1 VTMSLTT
8 TVAVPRTHVTTRLFE
23 DHLPPVQPTYL
34 VASLSQLPRYRE
46 RRTACGGNG
55 VRVSEPS
62 SAPTPGSDVREFT
75 ITVAEAVLDELRER
89 LARTR
94 WPDPSPTGDWAYGTE
109 LAYLQELCDYW
120 QNEFDWRQVERRLN
134 AFDQFMATIRGQRV
148 HFLHVRSAEPSALP
162 LLLVH
167 GWPGSI
173 TEFLKI
179 LGPLTDPAAHGG
191 NPADAFHIVVPS
203 IPGFG
208 FSGVTSSPGVD
219 VAEVADIFAELME
232 LLHYPRYGAQGGDWG
247 SMISRWVGLKEPDR
261 VVGVH
266 VNFLTAAPPD
276 PSDPTAGITSPE
288 ELADLD
294 YMAQYQIDETGY
306 LQIQGS
312 KPQSLA
318 YGLTDSPAGLAAW
331 ILEKFRTWSDCDG
344 DVERVFTK
352 DELLANITLYW
363 VTGTI
368 NSSMRI
374 YYESRRTGRSPQV
387 PPLEVPLGYARFPK
401 EIRRPPRAWLEAE
414 NPTLHHWTSMP
425 RGGHFAAM
433 ETPDLL
439 VDDIRTFFRP
449 LRGG

>member
-1 VTMSLTT
+1 VSELSSTT
-8 TVAVPRTHVTTRLFE
+8 TPRSEISTFTVAVA
-23 DHLPPVQPTYL
+23 D
-34 VASLSQLPRYRE
+34 
-46 RRTACGGNG
+46 
-55 VRVSEPS
+55 
-62 SAPTPGSDVREFT
+62 
-75 ITVAEAVLDELRER
+75 AVLDDLRER

-94 WPDPSPTGDWAYGTE
+94 WPDRSPTGDWAYGTE
-109 LAYLQELCDYW
+109 LAYLQELCEYW
-120 QNEFDWRQVERRLN
+120 LSEFDWREIERRLN
-134 AFDQFMATIRGQRV
+134 GFEQFETTIRRQHV
-148 HFLHVRSAEPSALP
+148 HFLHVRSPEPNALP

-167 GWPGSI
+167 GWPGSV
-173 TEFLKI
+173 TEFSKV
-179 LGPLTDPAAHGG
+179 LGPLTDPAAYGG
-191 NPADAFHIVVPS
+191 DAADAFHVVAPS

-208 FSGVTSSPGVD
+208 FSGPTSGPGVD
-219 VAEVADIFAELME
+219 VAEIAAIVAELME
-232 LLHYPRYGAQGGDWG
+232 LLGYRRYGAQGGDWG
-247 SMISRWVGLKEPDR
+247 SMISRWVGLKGPDR

-266 VNFLTAAPPD
+266 VNFLTEPPPD
-276 PSDPTAGITSPE
+276 PGDPTAGITSAE

-306 LQIQGS
+306 LQIQGT

-352 DELLANITLYW
+352 DELLTNITLYW

-374 YYESRRTGRSPQV
+374 YFESRRTGRSPQV

-401 EIRRPPRAWLEAE
+401 EIRRPPRAWLEAA
-414 NPTLHHWTSMP
+414 NPTLRHWTSMP
-425 RGGHFAAM
+425 RGGHFAAL
-433 ETPDLL
+433 EAPDLL
-439 VDDIRTFFRP
+439 VDDVRTFFRP

>member
-1 VTMSLTT
+1 VSESSSTPTPRTDISTF
-8 TVAVPRTHVTTRLFE
+8 TVAVP
-23 DHLPPVQPTYL
+23 D
-34 VASLSQLPRYRE
+34 
-46 RRTACGGNG
+46 
-55 VRVSEPS
+55 
-62 SAPTPGSDVREFT
+62 
-75 ITVAEAVLDELRER
+75 AVLDDLRER

-109 LAYLQELCDYW
+109 FTYLQELCQYW
-120 QNEFDWRQVERRLN
+120 LNEFDWREMERRLN
-134 AFDQFMATIRGQRV
+134 GFDQFETTIRRQHV
-148 HFLHVRSAEPSALP
+148 HFLHVRSPEPNALP

-167 GWPGSI
+167 GWPGSV
-173 TEFLKI
+173 TEFSKV
-179 LGPLTDPAAHGG
+179 LGPLSDPASYGG
-191 NPADAFHIVVPS
+191 DAADAFDVVAPS

-208 FSGVTSSPGVD
+208 FSGPTAGPGVD
-219 VAEVADIFAELME
+219 VAEIAAIVAELMG
-232 LLHYPRYGAQGGDWG
+232 LLGYGRYGAQGGDWG

-266 VNFLTAAPPD
+266 VNFLTEPAPD

-294 YMAQYQIDETGY
+294 YMAQYQVDETGY
-306 LQIQGS
+306 LQIQGT

-352 DELLANITLYW
+352 DELLTNITLYW

-374 YYESRRTGRSPQV
+374 YFESRRTGRSPQV

-401 EIRRPPRAWLEAE
+401 EIRRPPRAWLEAA
-414 NPTLHHWTSMP
+414 NPTLRHWTSMP

-433 ETPDLL
+433 EAPDLL

-449 LRGG
+449 LRGR